1 MVKHHMADHDLCQP
15 ALLVVPGDERERIR
29 LFWKNSVSHK
39 GELTTL
45 DPDRAADLVELSE
58 ALSKYPQYGRA
69 VQYLRSLAG
78 VEPRQRW
85 PAQALGFL
93 ATGGQVQA
101 VDKRVTQLEAA
112 HRSFVDRIVMV
123 VRMNLQT
130 ELDGKVVMLKAE
142 L

>member
-93 ATGGQVQA
+93 ATGGQVQQGLVCA
-101 VDKRVTQLEAA
+101 LPPRGPRALPHQLRVRF
-112 HRSFVDRIVMV
+112 HRP
-123 VRMNLQT
+123 
-130 ELDGKVVMLKAE
+130 
-142 L
+142 